1 MGAFRGALGWSGSR
15 TRNVIG
21 GNERRTVEDF
31 GGAEDI
37 EEPPRITSDS
47 MSCWRNVL
55 EFVFVFWSVD
65 DPGCVK
71 TRALLRFSW

>member
-37 EEPPRITSDS
+37 EEPPRITSGFDELLGGTCLS
-47 MSCWRNVL
+47 SCSCFGL
-55 EFVFVFWSVD
+55 
-65 DPGCVK
+65 
-71 TRALLRFSW
+71 